1 MRDPSSEP
9 RAILAARRLLLPEL
23 EARLA
28 AAGPAS
34 LERAL
39 AAVDALVEEAR
50 ALGVWP
56 PRDPLEGIEVDVRV
70 AGALGRV
77 R

>member
-1 MRDPSSEP
+1 MSAPFPDP
-9 RAILAARRLLLPEL
+9 RAVLAARRALLPEL

-28 AAGPAS
+28 SEEPAS

-39 AAVDALVEEAR
+39 RIVDALAQEAR
-50 ALGVWP
+50 ALGAWTP
-56 PRDPLEGIEVDVRV
+56 ADPLEGIDVDVRI
-70 AGALGRV
+70 AGALRHV

>member
-1 MRDPSSEP
+1 VRTPPPDL
-9 RAILAARRLLLPEL
+9 RRILAARRAFLPEI

-28 AAGPAS
+28 ASEPAS
-34 LERAL
+34 LERGLRIADAL
-39 AAVDALVEEAR
+39 AEEAR

-56 PRDPLEGIEVDVRV
+56 PADPLEGIEVDVRV
-70 AGALGRV
+70 AGALRRV